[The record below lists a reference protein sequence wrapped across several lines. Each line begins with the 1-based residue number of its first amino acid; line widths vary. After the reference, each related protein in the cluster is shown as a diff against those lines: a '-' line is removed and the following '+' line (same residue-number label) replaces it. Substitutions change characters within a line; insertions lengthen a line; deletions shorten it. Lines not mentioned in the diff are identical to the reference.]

1 MNDCADLRRSV
12 YRRWCIVDG
21 VKLFYIYHQQRFHS
35 DTLAH
40 THTHVFFHPY
50 RHLFHLTPPLPSNNK
65 STYRRHGV
73 SCLFINTSGY
83 SFGRTTTFV
92 VIVLT
97 QSFRIRFDIINI
109 CITQK
114 KNRNPQFVFAF
125 AIVCVCVFAYR

>member
-40 THTHVFFHPY
+40 THTYSSIHID
-50 RHLFHLTPPLPSNNK
+50 TSSISPPPPPSNNK

-83 SFGRTTTFV
+83 SFDRTTTFV

-97 QSFRIRFDIINI
+97 QSYRIRFDIINI
-109 CITQK
+109 CITQNK
-114 KNRNPQFVFAF
+114 QKPTICICDCVY
-125 AIVCVCVFAYR
+125 VCI